1 MTTGTR
7 AVETRSGRRAQ
18 LLRWLAPIALVLLSA
33 VFVLGQVG
41 QQRAFSPID
50 EYVYFDYVAKVPTQG
65 YVRSGEEVGEIA
77 RNELSCR
84 GVIGYGHMGEQCD
97 VGSHEDDAAYPYN
110 GETGADIYS
119 PLYFWATWAAA
130 QPATWFGVDLLDA
143 ARGVGVLWLSL
154 TLLATFA
161 ALREMGAPRLLS
173 TGLATAMLALP
184 IAEWSFAYVSTDG
197 AALASAAVL
206 ALAVVK
212 VWRGRWSPWWFAVIA
227 AVATLLKLQ
236 TVAVV
241 GAGAIALVL
250 AAIVERDRRNPW
262 TLVVPAVVAGVGSLA
277 TQVVWVLVRSATAVD
292 ERPDIG
298 DGQPGYSLEAVLS
311 LAVRPLLNLGRV
323 DSAEG
328 LLSKLAIFAVVAVG
342 LGAIVSACFVRPAGE
357 PLRFGLGIGA
367 ATVGLLMGPLLAW
380 LTYLMTDAFVPTPS
394 RYAAPLIPLLLVT
407 AVPLLHQHAA
417 AARVVG
423 VAGLL
428 LGVLGTAAAIVQ

>member
-1 MTTGTR
+1 MTVASSPPPRVTTR
-7 AVETRSGRRAQ
+7 GRLA
-18 LLRWLAPIALVLLSA
+18 RWIAPVMLVLLSL
-33 VFVLGQVG
+33 VFVLGQVS

-50 EYVYFDYVAKVPTQG
+50 EYVYFDYITKVPSQG
-65 YVRSGEEVGEIA
+65 FVRSGEEVGATA

-84 GVIGYGHMGEQCD
+84 GVIGYGPMGEQCD
-97 VGSHEDDAAYPYN
+97 VGPHDDDGSYPYN

-161 ALREMGAPRLLS
+161 ALREMGAPRELAAGLS
-173 TGLATAMLALP
+173 AALLALP
-184 IAEWSFAYVSTDG
+184 VAEWSFAYVSTDG

-212 VWRGRWSPWWFAVIA
+212 VWRGRWSPWWFAGIA

-241 GAGAIALVL
+241 GAGAIALIL
-250 AAIVERDRRNPW
+250 AAIVDRARRSPW
-262 TLVVPAVVAGVGSLA
+262 SLIVPAVVAGAGALA
-277 TQVVWVLVRSATAVD
+277 TQLGWVLVRSATAVD

-328 LLSKLAIFAVVAVG
+328 LLSKLAIFAVIAVS
-342 LGAIVSACFVRPAGE
+342 LGAIVSACFIPPRAE
-357 PLRFGLGIGA
+357 PLRFGLGVGSA
-367 ATVGLLMGPLLAW
+367 SVGLLMGPLLAW

-394 RYAAPLIPLLLVT
+394 RYAAPLIPLLLVA
-407 AVPLLHQHAA
+407 AVPLLNQHTGAV
-417 AARVVG
+417 RTVG
-423 VAGLL
+423 ATGLL

>member
-1 MTTGTR
+1 VTSTASTK
-7 AVETRSGRRAQ
+7 APATDRSRLA
-18 LLRWLAPIALVLLSA
+18 RWIAPLALVLLSV
-33 VFVLGQVG
+33 VFVLGQVA

-65 YVRSGEEVGEIA
+65 FVRSGEEVGEIA

-84 GVIGYGHMGEQCD
+84 GVIGYGPMGEQCD
-97 VGSHEDDAAYPYN
+97 LGPHDDDAAYPYN

-130 QPATWFGVDLLDA
+130 QPATWLGVDLFDA
-143 ARGVGVLWLSL
+143 ARGAGALWLSL

-161 ALREMGAPRLLS
+161 ALREMGAPRELAGGLS
-173 TGLATAMLALP
+173 AALLALP
-184 IAEWSFAYVSTDG
+184 VAEWSFAYVSTDG

-212 VWRGRWSPWWFAVIA
+212 VWRGRWSPWWFAGIA

-241 GAGAIALVL
+241 GAGAIALII
-250 AAIVERDRRNPW
+250 AAIVDRDRRNPW
-262 TLVVPAVVAGVGSLA
+262 SLILPAVVAGAGALA

-328 LLSKLAIFAVVAVG
+328 LLAKLAIFGVIAVS
-342 LGAIVSACFVRPAGE
+342 LGAIVSACFVLPSSE
-357 PLRFGLGIGA
+357 PLRFGLGVGT

-407 AVPLLHQHAA
+407 AVPLLHQHAGA
-417 AARVVG
+417 VRIVG
-423 VAGLL
+423 AAGLL
-428 LGVLGTAAAIVQ
+428 LGMLGTAAAIVQ

>member
-1 MTTGTR
+1 MTATATWQ
-7 AVETRSGRRAQ
+7 APTTDRSRIA
-18 LLRWLAPIALVLLSA
+18 RWIAPLALVLLSV
-33 VFVLGQVG
+33 VFVLGQVT

-65 YVRSGEEVGEIA
+65 FVRSGEEVGEVA

-84 GVIGYGHMGEQCD
+84 GVIGYGPMGEQCD
-97 VGSHEDDAAYPYN
+97 IGPHDDDAAYPYD

-161 ALREMGAPRLLS
+161 ALREMGAPRELAGGLS
-173 TGLATAMLALP
+173 AALLALP
-184 IAEWSFAYVSTDG
+184 VAEWSFAYVSTDG

-212 VWRGRWSPWWFAVIA
+212 VWRGRWSPWWFAGIA

-241 GAGAIALVL
+241 GAGAIALIL
-250 AAIVERDRRNPW
+250 AAVVDREGRRSWALILP
-262 TLVVPAVVAGVGSLA
+262 VVVAGAGALA

-328 LLSKLAIFAVVAVG
+328 LLSKLAIFVVIAVS
-342 LGAIVSACFVRPAGE
+342 LGAIVSACFVPPRAE
-357 PLRFGLGIGA
+357 PLRFGLGVGTA
-367 ATVGLLMGPLLAW
+367 VVGLLMGPLLAW

-407 AVPLLHQHAA
+407 AVPLLHQHTG
-417 AARVVG
+417 AARTAGAVG
-423 VAGLL
+423 VL

>member
-1 MTTGTR
+1 MTATATWQ
-7 AVETRSGRRAQ
+7 APTTDRSRIA
-18 LLRWLAPIALVLLSA
+18 RWIAPLALVLLSV
-33 VFVLGQVG
+33 VFVLGQVA

-65 YVRSGEEVGEIA
+65 FVRSGEEVGEVA

-84 GVIGYGHMGEQCD
+84 GVIGYGPMGEQCD
-97 VGSHEDDAAYPYN
+97 IGPHDDDAAYPYD

-161 ALREMGAPRLLS
+161 ALREMGAPRELAGGLSAALL
-173 TGLATAMLALP
+173 AP
-184 IAEWSFAYVSTDG
+184 PVAEWSFAYVSTDG

-212 VWRGRWSPWWFAVIA
+212 VWRGRWSPWWFAGIA

-241 GAGAIALVL
+241 GAGAIALIL
-250 AAIVERDRRNPW
+250 AAVVDREGRRSW
-262 TLVVPAVVAGVGSLA
+262 ALILPAVVAGAGALA

-328 LLSKLAIFAVVAVG
+328 LFSKLAIFAVIAVS
-342 LGAIVSACFVRPAGE
+342 LGAIVSACFVPPRAE
-357 PLRFGLGIGA
+357 PLRFGLGVGTA
-367 ATVGLLMGPLLAW
+367 VVGLLMGPLLAW

-407 AVPLLHQHAA
+407 AVPLLHQHTG
-417 AARVVG
+417 AARTAGAVG
-423 VAGLL
+423 VL